1 MNLGMES
8 ETLEFKKSTSELEKC
23 VISLSSMLNKHG
35 EGTLYFGVANDGT
48 IIGQASINEN
58 TLRDVS
64 RKISEGISP
73 QIIPHISLELVN
85 DKKIIKVYVKGN
97 DIPYSAFDKYYS
109 RSFDEDKKLSANE
122 LKKLFNQNGEFD
134 KIVYEPAYN
143 QNLTFETLKNL
154 YINHGLKIN
163 EEKFNQNMG
172 LLTIDG
178 KYNRLAELLADEN
191 NTSILVVTF
200 AGNDKTVMLKRTEYG
215 GKCLISSAKDVL
227 EYVNILNET
236 KVKLGGPK
244 RIEEQYFDFSCFKE
258 AWLNAVVHNR
268 WINEAPPAVYIF
280 DDRIE
285 IISDGGLP
293 STLTVEEY
301 FEGVSKPVNKR
312 LLEIF
317 AELDLIDKT
326 GHGVPTI
333 VKKYGKDI
341 FKISEE
347 TIQIFIPINKK
358 LLENNVEAIEEN
370 NNSLSQS
377 ELQVLNLIK
386 ENNKHSAKEI
396 SQILNISSRQTERIV
411 SVLKDKGYI
420 ERIGSNK
427 TGYWKVIGG

>member
-8 ETLEFKKSTSELEKC
+8 EILEFKKSTSELEKG

-35 EGTLYFGVANDGT
+35 EGTVYFGVSNDG
-48 IIGQASINEN
+48 IILGQNNINEN

-73 QIIPHISLELVN
+73 QIIPHISLEIIDN
-85 DKKIIKVYVKGN
+85 KKIIKVYASGN

-109 RSFDEDKKLSANE
+109 RSYDEDKKLSANE
-122 LKKLFNQNGEFD
+122 LKKLFNRNGKFD
-134 KIVYEPAYN
+134 RIVYEPAYN
-143 QNLTFETLKNL
+143 QDLTFETLKNL

-163 EEKFNQNMG
+163 ETKFNQNMG
-172 LLTIDG
+172 LLTLDG
-178 KYNRLAELLADEN
+178 RYNKLAELLADEN
-191 NTSILVVTF
+191 NISILVVTF

-215 GKCLISSAKDVL
+215 GKCLISAAKDVL
-227 EYVNILNET
+227 EYINVINET
-236 KVKLGGPK
+236 KVKLGGPE
-244 RIEEQYFDFSCFKE
+244 RIEEQYFDFACFKE

-268 WINEAPPAVYIF
+268 WINEAPPAVYIY

-293 STLTVEEY
+293 SALTIDEY

-317 AELDLIDKT
+317 SELDLIDKT

-341 FKISEE
+341 FKIRKE

-358 LLENNVEAIEEN
+358 LLEDNVNNVDEIDN
-370 NNSLSQS
+370 DLGQI
-377 ELQVLNLIK
+377 ELQILNVLK
-386 ENNKHSAKEI
+386 ENNSYSAKEI
-396 SQILNISSRQTERIV
+396 SQILNISSRQTERII
-411 SVLKDKGYI
+411 SVLKNRGYI
-420 ERIGSNK
+420 ERVGSNK
-427 TGYWKVIGG
+427 TGYWKVLK